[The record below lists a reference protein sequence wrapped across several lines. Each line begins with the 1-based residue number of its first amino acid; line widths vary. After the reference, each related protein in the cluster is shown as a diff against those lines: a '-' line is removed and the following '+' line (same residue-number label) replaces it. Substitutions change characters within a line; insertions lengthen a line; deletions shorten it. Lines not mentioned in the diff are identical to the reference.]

1 MGTRNS
7 RNMLCEVPQISETD
21 HSPKGYA
28 RIKTWIGGVLWQ
40 LWALLLFTLQAVGLI
55 SRNTDQTSK
64 RTKAPA
70 PASPEPAPDLE
81 SQQSELKT
89 DRYSNLC
96 NDMWAAL
103 QECHTPDGAAGLL
116 SCAVESPGSWKQ
128 RKDQEAESVNQLD
141 IRGTHWNAL
150 EVRRVDSLPAKPI
163 GPQTYDAVEQ
173 FPLVSCKDVVTAVL
187 PLKEAVSAPPD
198 GMFNVSLQ
206 SPRKIDLE
214 ISNVPHS
221 ERALYKR
228 TKDAL
233 DEAKAAMVHKFRS
246 VSFW

>member
-1 MGTRNS
+1 
-7 RNMLCEVPQISETD
+7 MLSEVTQISETD

-28 RIKTWIGGVLWQ
+28 RIKTWIDGVLWQ

-55 SRNTDQTSK
+55 SRNTDQTLK
-64 RTKAPA
+64 RTKEAPA

-81 SQQSELKT
+81 SQQSALKT
-89 DRYSNLC
+89 NQYSNLC

-103 QECHTPDGAAGLL
+103 QECHTPEATGGQL
-116 SCAVESPGSWKQ
+116 SCSVESPLSWKQ

-150 EVRRVDSLPAKPI
+150 EVRRVDSLPAKPT
-163 GPQTYDAVEQ
+163 GHQTCRSQQECDAAEQ
-173 FPLVSCKDVVTAVL
+173 FPLVSCKDVVTTVL
-187 PLKEAVSAPPD
+187 PLKETVSAPSD
-198 GMFNVSLQ
+198 GLFNVSLQ

-214 ISNVPHS
+214 ISNVPLG
-221 ERALYKR
+221 ERALYQR

-233 DEAKAAMVHKFRS
+233 DEAKAVMVHKFRS
-246 VSFW
+246 VLF